1 MEAKAL
7 CNRVGEA
14 WKQLNSIKLQNVSN
28 RWKMVLDLIIKDN
41 GGDRLIEAKREKL
54 YCAPFPEMED
64 LEKDRQSRGDDDD
77 KCTKEDTYVID
88 QGLDTVE

>member
-41 GGDRLIEAKREKL
+41 DGDRLINTKIGKL
-54 YCAPFPEMED
+54 YRAPLPEIED
-64 LEKDRQSRGDDDD
+64 LDADWQSRDVDDDE
-77 KCTKEDTYVID
+77 CTKEDID
-88 QGLDTVE
+88 VMD